1 MTHELGKRLAWG
13 GVALYLLILVFQLYY
28 FLFYVG
34 FLLLPLLA
42 LLVQIGFGIPVV
54 MVLQKKIDLPLLD
67 YAKGLALL
75 VSALAV
81 SGYLGL
87 SERAVRIADD
97 GKSYRKAELSIRE
110 ALGDVER
117 LDLAIDLAAAKTE
130 DEKKKVNE
138 ALAKIDKDLSEADK
152 ESYRRELAVL
162 KEERERSEWGSDLR
176 RIVLNRAQL
185 DNGLV
190 VLGAFLILLGALVLS
205 RPENA
210 PRSEAP

>member
-1 MTHELGKRLAWG
+1 MNHELGKRLVWG

-42 LLVQIGFGIPVV
+42 LLLQIGFGIPVV
-54 MVLQKKIDLPLLD
+54 MALQKKIELPLLD
-67 YAKGLALL
+67 YAKGLALM
-75 VSALAV
+75 VSALAI

-97 GKSYRKAELSIRE
+97 GKGYRKAELSIRE
-110 ALGDVER
+110 ALGDYER
-117 LDLAIDLAAAKTE
+117 LDLAVDLAAAKTE
-130 DEKKKVNE
+130 EEKKKVNE
-138 ALAKIDKDLSEADK
+138 AIAKIEKDLSEADK
-152 ESYRRELAVL
+152 EGYRRELAVL

-205 RPENA
+205 RPESA
-210 PRSEAP
+210 PRAEAP

>member
-1 MTHELGKRLAWG
+1 
-13 GVALYLLILVFQLYY
+13 LILVFQLYY

-42 LLVQIGFGIPVV
+42 LLLQIGFGIPVV
-54 MVLQKKIDLPLLD
+54 MALQKKIELPLLD
-67 YAKGLALL
+67 YAKGLALM
-75 VSALAV
+75 VSALAI

-97 GKSYRKAELSIRE
+97 GKGYRKAELSIRE
-110 ALGDVER
+110 ALGDYER
-117 LDLAIDLAAAKTE
+117 LDLAVDLAAAKTE
-130 DEKKKVNE
+130 EEKKKVNE
-138 ALAKIDKDLSEADK
+138 AIAKIEKDLSEADK
-152 ESYRRELAVL
+152 EGYRRELAVL

-205 RPENA
+205 RPESA
-210 PRSEAP
+210 PRAEAP

>member
-1 MTHELGKRLAWG
+1 MNHELGKRLVWG

-42 LLVQIGFGIPVV
+42 LLLQIGFGVPVV
-54 MVLQKKIDLPLLD
+54 MALQKKIDLPLLD

-110 ALGDVER
+110 ALGEYER
-117 LDLAIDLAAAKTE
+117 LDLAVDLAAAKTE

-138 ALAKIDKDLSEADK
+138 ALAKIEKDLSEADK

-210 PRSEAP
+210 PRSDAA